1 MSGPADSTGIRW
13 DASPHGRKGA
23 LAAKRTR
30 MPSRFA
36 PEKSKGP
43 SSCSQAQAAQPRQPS
58 RGLTACG
65 LARQLTVKGTGLF
78 GLPGSDVPRE
88 APGRPSGISAR
99 ALASE
104 NRRAAKAARL
114 ARAEQMNT
122 PQNVARASRAAARA
136 RANGRALIFLY
147 CFLFFG
153 ETHRERAERAAGGS
167 ASEPSRAT
175 RTWRSGNPSRAAARA
190 RASSFRSSGRS

>member
-1 MSGPADSTGIRW
+1 MYLQTPKSFSHAGGIGI
-13 DASPHGRKGA
+13 S
-23 LAAKRTR
+23 L
-30 MPSRFA
+30 
-36 PEKSKGP
+36 
-43 SSCSQAQAAQPRQPS
+43 
-58 RGLTACG
+58 
-65 LARQLTVKGTGLF
+65 VI
-78 GLPGSDVPRE
+78 SDVPRE

-136 RANGRALIFLY
+136 RANGRALMFLY
-147 CFLFFG
+147 RFLFLG

-175 RTWRSGNPSRAAARA
+175 RTWRSRNPSRAVARA
-190 RASSFRSSGRS
+190 RVSSFAPGHRSWLARHITAKKTPSNGTSRIRSRDSKGSGIGCSNLGEL

>member
-1 MSGPADSTGIRW
+1 MMFCFSIENCR
-13 DASPHGRKGA
+13 
-23 LAAKRTR
+23 
-30 MPSRFA
+30 
-36 PEKSKGP
+36 
-43 SSCSQAQAAQPRQPS
+43 
-58 RGLTACG
+58 
-65 LARQLTVKGTGLF
+65 F
-78 GLPGSDVPRE
+78 GLKISDVPRE

-122 PQNVARASRAAARA
+122 PQNVAGASRAAARA

-190 RASSFRSSGRS
+190 RASSFAPGHRSWLARHITAQNLKLRPDTLHEERRDGVSKLREGREEGNLSRAPGWSPLGPPTHALKRWEK